1 MHNLADDPACKSEKQ
16 KLSDRLTAYL
26 KETNDP
32 RETSKPVSWDE
43 WPYYGYNKWKV
54 LPEKD

>member
-1 MHNLADDPACKSEKQ
+1 MNNLADNPTCKASMK

-26 KETNDP
+26 KKTNDP
-32 RETSKPVSWDE
+32 RETSQKILWDQ

-54 LPEKD
+54 LPETE